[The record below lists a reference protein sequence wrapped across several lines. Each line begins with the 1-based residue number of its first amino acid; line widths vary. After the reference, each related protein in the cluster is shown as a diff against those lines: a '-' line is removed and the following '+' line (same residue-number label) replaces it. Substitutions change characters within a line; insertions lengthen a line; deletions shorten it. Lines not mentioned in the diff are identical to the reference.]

1 MENLKGLAFLK
12 SVKEA
17 FDVVFN
23 GNLEKKKLERLT
35 SHCFQSLE
43 HIVLVHYR
51 ETQEL
56 QDSPTTPVNSNSGST
71 VSDPSTHWPLSEESN
86 SAVDRAYYSRSQLE
100 NNDGTT
106 IKNHEQRLHEINT
119 LEWDELVVPNTV
131 PGLRSL
137 GGCYFLDNPSKDGLQ
152 AQDSFRR
159 WINYIIANSLGSVD
173 DQTSESSISARYQS
187 FTHPINDN
195 HGSSV
200 LGRYST

>member
-35 SHCFQSLE
+35 SHCFQLIKDESLE

-86 SAVDRAYYSRSQLE
+86 SAVDRAYHSRSQLG
-100 NNDGTT
+100 D
-106 IKNHEQRLHEINT
+106 IIN
-119 LEWDELVVPNTV
+119 
-131 PGLRSL
+131 R
-137 GGCYFLDNPSKDGLQ
+137 Q
-152 AQDSFRR
+152 
-159 WINYIIANSLGSVD
+159 
-173 DQTSESSISARYQS
+173 
-187 FTHPINDN
+187 
-195 HGSSV
+195 
-200 LGRYST
+200 